1 MSDIQNML
9 HAYLTKRDG
18 SISRGGKA
26 MLRIAARTGYSV
38 EALRSYAYG
47 RRSPEP
53 SPRLAK
59 LRQAIRRG

>member
-1 MSDIQNML
+1 MNDIQSKL

-18 SISRGGKA
+18 SIKRRGEA
-26 MLRIAARTGYSV
+26 MVRVAGRTGYSV

-53 SPRLAK
+53 SPRLSK
-59 LRQAIRRG
+59 LKQIVRRG